1 MFQTATRLMD
11 EGKVRQALDKYIKI
25 LDLLDNTLAPP
36 FKDFHLCQQAIR
48 HCLLSFGN
56 KSIVPEKVT
65 K

>member
-1 MFQTATRLMD
+1 MFHTATQLMA
-11 EGKVRQALDKYIKI
+11 EGKVREALDKYIEI
-25 LDLLDNTLAPP
+25 LGLLESTLAPP

-48 HCLLSFGN
+48 HCMLSFGN

>member
-1 MFQTATRLMD
+1 MFQMATRLMD
-11 EGKVRQALDKYIKI
+11 EGNVGQALDKYIVI

-48 HCLLSFGN
+48 HCMLSFGN
-56 KSIVPEKVT
+56 KSVVPKKVT

>member
-1 MFQTATRLMD
+1 MFQTATQLMD
-11 EGKVRQALDKYIKI
+11 EGKVRQALDKYIMI

-36 FKDFHLCQQAIR
+36 FRGFHLCQQAIR
-48 HCLLSFGN
+48 HCMLSFGN

>member
-1 MFQTATRLMD
+1 MFQTATQLMD

-25 LDLLDNTLAPP
+25 LNLLDNTLAPP

-48 HCLLSFGN
+48 HCMLSLGN
-56 KSIVPEKVT
+56 KSTVPEQVT